1 MAEQK
6 VSLRR
11 IIITKT
17 EENIGRSKKDVDRKM

>member
-1 MAEQK
+1 MAGQK

-17 EENIGRSKKDVDRKM
+17 EENIGRSKKRWR